1 VYKDMM
7 KLVRKAILAVSVL
20 ALVVPS
26 GALGKDKDAQPAPP
40 AKPLRVAVMPLMN
53 GTQESLA
60 NQVISEALREGL
72 TDLDAKVV
80 TFLLP
85 TDTERILSSQNA
97 FDRAYRVAEKWG
109 HDATLDSSAIVGL
122 DTLLVSDAVLCVK
135 ISEWEIKRIT
145 VIGAGQSYTT
155 IGLSFALYDIRSKK
169 MLWKKDVREQRLA
182 PEYDVSSGQV
192 SYDETGQIQS
202 RTTNEPPR
210 PKEVAEGLI
219 RSAFK
224 KFPRA

>member
-1 VYKDMM
+1 MM
-7 KLVRKAILAVSVL
+7 TLARKAILTALVL
-20 ALVVPS
+20 ASVFPA
-26 GALGKDKDAQPAPP
+26 GARAKDQEEQPARA
-40 AKPLRVAVMPLMN
+40 AKAIRVAVLPLMN
-53 GTQESLA
+53 GTQEALA
-60 NQVISEALREGL
+60 SQVVNEALQGEL
-72 TDLDAKVV
+72 KDAAAGKA

-85 TDTERILSSQNA
+85 SDTERILSSLNA
-97 FDRAYRVAEKWG
+97 FDRAYRIAERWS
-109 HDATLDSSAIVGL
+109 HDASLDSSAIVGL

-145 VIGAGQSYTT
+145 QIGAGQSYT
-155 IGLSFALYDIRSKK
+155 IVGLSFALYDIRSKK
-169 MLWKKDVREQRLA
+169 LLWKKEAREQRLA

-202 RTTNEPPR
+202 RSTNEPPR
-210 PKEVAEGLI
+210 PKDVTEDLI